1 MRILNRKNVR
11 KSPSERTWRD
21 VVVGGGF
28 QIEEST
34 KMSQSRSKWNIK
46 RLEKIGQNKRERVQF
61 INYSSLRTMSK
72 VSWYS
77 SVLYLSYCMHIYI
90 TYLAL
95 SCKSLSSLKKGPWLC
110 VSDKLC

>member
-77 SVLYLSYCMHIYI
+77 SVLYLSYLSYLYAYLYYI
-90 TYLAL
+90 PGFILQIFIFT
-95 SCKSLSSLKKGPWLC
+95 KKRTLVVC
-110 VSDKLC
+110 FR